1 MLGAEHGRALPTL
14 EPVGEFAPAL
24 FGGAVRWAAG
34 ASAPRRGPFFA
45 LADGVDAS
53 GVRELRSEV
62 MRPWSASAEDG
73 LWHPLNE
80 RGPIGVAE
88 IVQDDYDC
96 MLLPLLQRLRADAD
110 QTDIDELLGTNGKI
124 ASVSTLW
131 TAAGSNSPADPWGAL
146 TVRMRRVRASR

>member
-1 MLGAEHGRALPTL
+1 
-14 EPVGEFAPAL
+14 
-24 FGGAVRWAAG
+24 
-34 ASAPRRGPFFA
+34 
-45 LADGVDAS
+45 
-53 GVRELRSEV
+53 

-80 RGPIGVAE
+80 RGPIGVAD

-131 TAAGSNSPADPWGAL
+131 DCGRKQQPRGSMGRIDRTHAPGARL
-146 TVRMRRVRASR
+146 